1 MGVLLSVQSLYKEF
15 SGDKLFEPVSFMVK
29 DHDRMAILGAN
40 GTGKST
46 LIKMILGQDE
56 ISGGEVIISKNVKI
70 GYLSQDVIEDNNH
83 TLYEEALTVY
93 SKVIKDEERIKE
105 LTSKLEENPD
115 DEQLLVEYSTRQDEF
130 EREGGYEYK
139 YKIAMI
145 LNMFS
150 FSKADYDRKIS
161 TFSGGEKTRVAFAKL
176 LLMNPDLL
184 IMDEPTNHLDIISI
198 EWLEDYLS
206 SYQGAVLFVSHDITF
221 VKRLANRILDIEN
234 HVYTC
239 YNTNYENFARMKK
252 ERYENLVE
260 QYKAQEEKKEKLKK
274 FITFYMPKPRFASRA
289 KDREKKLEKLEANS
303 ISDPTKNHA
312 KHISMGLNGNIR
324 EGKKLIEFK
333 DVGVGYDKPL
343 VEHIDFTLCGRDH
356 LAIMGANGTGKSTFG
371 KVLLNELRPLCGEIR
386 RYFHMTMGV
395 LRQDIRS
402 YQDEETLFEYFRN
415 LYPKMSNED
424 IYSGLGR
431 YAFTYEESNEKRLCD
446 LSGGE
451 LMRIEILHLSLEDYD
466 LLLLDEPTNHLDLMS
481 ISELVDALNQYTGT
495 LVIVSHDRDFVDKTC
510 DKLLYLYNK
519 TGYYYEGPYSEFRDK
534 ELVKIM
540 NEEKE
545 KLQEENRQKR
555 EEKKKKQEAISDE
568 YLANKKKTRT
578 TRDAPE
584 KIMEK
589 IDKLEKKKQ
598 EYSELCSLPENYND
612 ANKLKEID
620 DKMKAIDKELDTLYQ
635 QLELA
640 M

>member
-1 MGVLLSVQSLYKEF
+1 MGVLLSVQGVYKEF
-15 SGDKLFEPVSFMVK
+15 SSDKLFEPVSFIVK

-46 LIKMILGQDE
+46 LIKMILNQE
-56 ISGGEVIISKNVKI
+56 EKSGGEVVISKNVRVD
-70 GYLSQDVIEDNNH
+70 YLSQDVIEDTNH
-83 TLYEEALTVY
+83 TLYEEAMTVY
-93 SKVIKDEERIKE
+93 SKVIQDEMKLAE
-105 LTSKLEENPD
+105 LGKKLEENPEDAELLRDYSLKQD
-115 DEQLLVEYSTRQDEF
+115 DF
-130 EREGGYEYK
+130 ESEGGYEYK

-150 FSKADYDRKIS
+150 FSKNDYDRKIS

-206 SYQGAVLFVSHDITF
+206 TYQGAVLFVSHDIAF

-239 YNTNYENFARMKK
+239 YNCNYENFARMKK
-252 ERYENLVE
+252 ERYENLIE

-289 KDREKKLEKLEANS
+289 KDREKKLERLEKNS
-303 ISDPTKNHA
+303 IDDPTKNHA
-312 KHISMGLNGNIR
+312 RHISMGLQGNIR

-333 DVGVGYDKPL
+333 DVSVGYDTPL
-343 VEHIDFTLCGRDH
+343 VNYIDFTLCGRDH
-356 LAIMGANGTGKSTFG
+356 LAVMGANGTGKSTFG
-371 KVLLNELRPLCGEIR
+371 KILLNELRPLGGEIR
-386 RYFHMTMGV
+386 RYFHMSMGV

-424 IYSGLGR
+424 IYAGLGR
-431 YAFTYEESNEKRLCD
+431 YAFTYEEANEKRLCD

-466 LLLLDEPTNHLDLMS
+466 LLLLDEPTNHLDMMS
-481 ISELVDALNQYTGT
+481 ISELVDALNLYTGT
-495 LVIVSHDRDFVDKTC
+495 LVIISHDRDFVDKTC
-510 DKLLYLYNK
+510 DKLLYLYNGC
-519 TGYYYEGPYSEFRDK
+519 GYYYPGPYSEFRDK
-534 ELVKIM
+534 ELVRIM

-545 KLQEENRQKR
+545 RLQEENRQKR
-555 EEKKKKQEAISDE
+555 EDKKKEQDAIHQD
-568 YLANKKKTRT
+568 YQANKKKTRS

-598 EYSELCSLPENYND
+598 ELSNLCSLPEYYGSPD
-612 ANKLKEID
+612 KLKEID
-620 DKMKAIDKELDTLYQ
+620 NKMNSIDADLQKLYE
-635 QLELA
+635 QLEQA